1 MSNNNNKIQFIFC
14 LLCAIFLI
22 QIFSMFPNQN
32 VKQNEFGKGVSLN
45 NSGSNISP
53 KTADSPISFI
63 NSFVNFT
70 VQPKGY
76 MLGTGSI
83 TYDNVSQNMDWLPYL
98 MINTG
103 NVSAF
108 SSFTELQSFQN
119 LTNIS
124 PNTNEIAE
132 GIIQYP
138 YANVNVTYIIEL
150 YPNSR
155 FFVVVFYVNSP
166 TLNNYLAN
174 LFLYNDLLIDGS
186 SYNEYAK
193 YIASNQSIYAYD
205 NSNSRSL
212 GWCSPD
218 SVKDWDIGTPSTIQ
232 SEIPTTNF
240 NEINSTIHQESALLT
255 EYGNTSI
262 QTGYAWAV
270 PIIYGFGETQSQME
284 LNSVTLAH
292 QFDNNWAV
300 LSWNFTGGIFPSIQ
314 AEYFEHRYK
323 YSEPHNFYF
332 KKWDYNRVTI
342 NYLTCWT
349 EWLPK
354 FSKLEYDI
362 WKL

>member
-1 MSNNNNKIQFIFC
+1 MNIKNCVKGKYPFNIFDITIFHLFCKFSFFILLLFIYLLFISEIKSHSLYIHFEVFWYCHKINLDSRILMSNNNNKIQFIFC

-53 KTADSPISFI
+53 KAADSPISFI

-174 LFLYNDLLIDGS
+174 LFLYNDS
-186 SYNEYAK
+186 S
-193 YIASNQSIYAYD
+193 I
-205 NSNSRSL
+205 
-212 GWCSPD
+212 
-218 SVKDWDIGTPSTIQ
+218 
-232 SEIPTTNF
+232 
-240 NEINSTIHQESALLT
+240 
-255 EYGNTSI
+255 
-262 QTGYAWAV
+262 
-270 PIIYGFGETQSQME
+270 
-284 LNSVTLAH
+284 
-292 QFDNNWAV
+292 
-300 LSWNFTGGIFPSIQ
+300 
-314 AEYFEHRYK
+314 
-323 YSEPHNFYF
+323 
-332 KKWDYNRVTI
+332 
-342 NYLTCWT
+342 
-349 EWLPK
+349 
-354 FSKLEYDI
+354 
-362 WKL
+362 

>member
-1 MSNNNNKIQFIFC
+1 
-14 LLCAIFLI
+14 
-22 QIFSMFPNQN
+22 
-32 VKQNEFGKGVSLN
+32 
-45 NSGSNISP
+45 
-53 KTADSPISFI
+53 
-63 NSFVNFT
+63 
-70 VQPKGY
+70 

-186 SYNEYAK
+186 S
-193 YIASNQSIYAYD
+193 
-205 NSNSRSL
+205 
-212 GWCSPD
+212 
-218 SVKDWDIGTPSTIQ
+218 
-232 SEIPTTNF
+232 
-240 NEINSTIHQESALLT
+240 
-255 EYGNTSI
+255 
-262 QTGYAWAV
+262 
-270 PIIYGFGETQSQME
+270 
-284 LNSVTLAH
+284 
-292 QFDNNWAV
+292 
-300 LSWNFTGGIFPSIQ
+300 
-314 AEYFEHRYK
+314 
-323 YSEPHNFYF
+323 
-332 KKWDYNRVTI
+332 
-342 NYLTCWT
+342 
-349 EWLPK
+349 
-354 FSKLEYDI
+354 
-362 WKL
+362 